1 VRVPAPTP
9 TRHSAVSGSRM
20 SKRRSG
26 AAGARSGPPVRRRS
40 ELGAGEASAGG
51 DGSGEHKHLVVL
63 VHGFLG
69 SAADFANFRRVLE
82 VESPHSRE
90 LLVLVPNRNGTL
102 LGTTDGIRA
111 GALRVFDEVMAVVQT
126 HRASL
131 GRISVLGHSLGGL
144 YARYLVHLLD
154 KEGVLDS
161 LEPCAFATM
170 ATPHLGVRKPQTNP
184 VNVIWHHLVLPWL
197 QTTRELGLLDRTNV
211 HGRDTP
217 LLHEMATSE
226 EFLAPLRKFRRRVL
240 YANVKND
247 FQVPYATAALRH
259 KSPYSERRAHEHA
272 ADAAQPPS
280 PPRPPVSRV
289 GSALMVLPRPGCL
302 SRPMA
307 SDRHSREHPYLTEF
321 SIANVDK
328 RKSWHSARELESG
341 VISLIDG
348 DGGDDGDDD
357 HQHDDDGRDEHQQQ
371 QQGEAAHVADS
382 ERDNLKAESTRSEIR
397 ALTTTACPQSLSTA
411 FPRDALRDK
420 LREMLIGLDIRVGEW
435 ERYDA
440 AFSSILAHEQI
451 INKKGYLPGKQVV
464 QHFANVVVSAFHR
477 APEPLAARESAA
489 GPQSLTST

>member
-1 VRVPAPTP
+1 
-9 TRHSAVSGSRM
+9 M

-26 AAGARSGPPVRRRS
+26 ASGARSGPAVRRRS
-40 ELGAGEASAGG
+40 EAGPADASSSGG
-51 DGSGEHKHLVVL
+51 GGQHKHLVIL

-82 VESPHSRE
+82 VDSPHARE
-90 LLVLVPNRNGTL
+90 LLVLVPNPNGTL
-102 LGTTDGIRA
+102 LGTTDGVRA
-111 GALRVFDEVMAVVQT
+111 GALRVFDEVMAVVRAQ
-126 HRASL
+126 RASL

-154 KEGVLDS
+154 TAGVLDE

-184 VNVIWHHLVLPWL
+184 VNVIWHRLVLPWL

-272 ADAAQPPS
+272 ADAAQPTR
-280 PPRPPVSRV
+280 RPPASRV
-289 GSALMVLPRPGCL
+289 DSALMALPRPGCL

-307 SDRHSREHPYLTEF
+307 SDRHSREHPYLTDF

-328 RKSWHSARELESG
+328 RKSWHTARELESG
-341 VISLIDG
+341 VISLLDG
-348 DGGDDGDDD
+348 GGDDDE
-357 HQHDDDGRDEHQQQ
+357 QHDDRECDRDQDEQQH
-371 QQGEAAHVADS
+371 EAARVADS
-382 ERDNLKAESTRSEIR
+382 ERDDVKAKTTRGKAS

-411 FPRDALRDK
+411 FPRDALREK

-464 QHFANVVVSAFHR
+464 QHFASVVVGAFHR
-477 APEPLAARESAA
+477 APEAKAARAGAGEAHSLSSA
-489 GPQSLTST
+489 